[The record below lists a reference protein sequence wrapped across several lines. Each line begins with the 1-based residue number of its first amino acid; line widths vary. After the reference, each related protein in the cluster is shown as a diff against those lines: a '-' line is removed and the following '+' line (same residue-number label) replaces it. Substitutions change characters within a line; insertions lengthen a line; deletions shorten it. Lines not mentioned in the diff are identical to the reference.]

1 VEGSPEAVEA
11 FEAKNTDRL
20 FRDADGDLAYLA
32 MSEWR
37 LDRTVENWPDLEFK
51 RTKENTA

>member
-1 VEGSPEAVEA
+1 VGPPEQVES
-11 FEAKNTDRL
+11 FEARNVDSL